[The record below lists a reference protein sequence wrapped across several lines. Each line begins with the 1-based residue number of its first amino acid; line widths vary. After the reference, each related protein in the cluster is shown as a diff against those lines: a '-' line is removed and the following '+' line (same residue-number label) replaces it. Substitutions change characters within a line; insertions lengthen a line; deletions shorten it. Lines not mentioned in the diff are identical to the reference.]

1 VNDNFTPIAGVN
13 TFGLQPMD
21 GRGGRPVAAK
31 LRAAFQ
37 AAPPVTSGPLL
48 PAREPFVPDPIPPP
62 EPPSVEAG
70 TLSDFAASDPAE
82 SAGAARL
89 EVRDGALVLHRT
101 GDSPSAAVYL
111 YGRPVDLTSAA
122 RACVSVLDPEGGARL
137 RFELR
142 DTTGATTEITATEP
156 TVPGERAVRCAAL
169 PVDDRR
175 DRIDLARVDL
185 ATVILVEARSEQI
198 TIDDLTV
205 S

>member
-1 VNDNFTPIAGVN
+1 
-13 TFGLQPMD
+13 MD
-21 GRGGRPVAAK
+21 GRGRRPVAAK

-48 PAREPFVPDPIPPP
+48 PARDPLVPDPIPPP
-62 EPPSVEAG
+62 DPPSAEAG
-70 TLSDFAASDPAE
+70 TLSDFAAPDPAE
-82 SAGAARL
+82 PAGGARL
-89 EVRDGALVLHRT
+89 EARDGALVLHRT

-111 YGRPVDLTSAA
+111 YGRPVDLTSST
-122 RACVSVLDPEGGARL
+122 RMCVSVLDPEGGARV

-156 TVPGERAVRCAAL
+156 TAPGERAVRCAAL
-169 PVDDRR
+169 PVDDRQ

-185 ATVILVEARSEQI
+185 VTLTLVEARGEQI
-198 TIDDLTV
+198 TVDDLTV